1 MANFKNL
8 YPLPPEEQKRLSE
21 VKFDLLK
28 NEVKVAKTGYNV
40 RPWPWLF
47 GVFGIALLSK
57 FIEWSVSGFTKIN

>member
-1 MANFKNL
+1 MTSFKDP

-21 VKFDLLK
+21 IKFDLLE
-28 NEVKVAKTGYNV
+28 NEVKVAKDGYNI

-57 FIEWSVSGFTKIN
+57 FIEWSVSGFTRIN